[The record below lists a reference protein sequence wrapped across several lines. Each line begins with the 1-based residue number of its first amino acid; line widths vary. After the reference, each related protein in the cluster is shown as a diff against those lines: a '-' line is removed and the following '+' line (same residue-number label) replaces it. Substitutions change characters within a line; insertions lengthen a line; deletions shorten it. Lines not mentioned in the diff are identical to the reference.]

1 MSEKSPSILEQKV
14 KFHAH
19 PKNACTGIFKL
30 KVFLGLISEAG
41 GNMVRKYIYIFYK
54 TNEKQTT

>member
-1 MSEKSPSILEQKV
+1 MSEKSPSILEQV

-19 PKNACTGIFKL
+19 LKNACTGIFKL

>member
-1 MSEKSPSILEQKV
+1 MSEKSQSILEQKV

-41 GNMVRKYIYIFYK
+41 GNMVRK
-54 TNEKQTT
+54 